1 MSGGARSSGL
11 RRWLHWLAV
20 LGTLAWAGLGGPAWA
35 ADAPQ
40 KVVRIAFIDPLS
52 GPAAD
57 IGRNSLRS
65 WQFMAEQLA
74 GPGNP
79 AGVRFVVAG
88 FDNKGSPKESL
99 DALKAAIDQ
108 GFRYVVQGN
117 GSGVAA
123 AISDAVTRHN
133 TRHPEKAVLYIN
145 YAAMDPALTNDL
157 CSFWHFRV
165 DADTTMKTRALALF
179 MATQSELK
187 SVYLLNQNYAHG
199 QQFSRYFR
207 EALTQERPDIQ
218 IVGDELH
225 TAFVGQDFAPHVR
238 RMVETGAQ
246 AVVTGNW
253 GADLRGLVKAMQ
265 QQGVTLP
272 LYAYYPM
279 LKGVPE
285 LLASGDGRLPVYQVA
300 NNHTN
305 QAGDIAP
312 LATAFRRRYGE
323 DLVVYAAFDGTAMLL
338 QAMSHAKTTDAAQ
351 VAARLSGMVFQGF
364 SGPVQM
370 RADDHQ
376 LQQGLYVSR
385 WQKVDARHPRA
396 AEETGHTFAPVRYM
410 SASEIRGPTSCQM
423 QRP

>member
-1 MSGGARSSGL
+1 
-11 RRWLHWLAV
+11 
-20 LGTLAWAGLGGPAWA
+20 
-35 ADAPQ
+35 
-40 KVVRIAFIDPLS
+40 
-52 GPAAD
+52 
-57 IGRNSLRS
+57 
-65 WQFMAEQLA
+65 
-74 GPGNP
+74 
-79 AGVRFVVAG
+79 
-88 FDNKGSPKESL
+88 
-99 DALKAAIDQ
+99 
-108 GFRYVVQGN
+108 
-117 GSGVAA
+117 
-123 AISDAVTRHN
+123 
-133 TRHPEKAVLYIN
+133 
-145 YAAMDPALTNDL
+145 
-157 CSFWHFRV
+157 
-165 DADTTMKTRALALF
+165 MKTRALALF

-225 TAFVGQDFAPHVR
+225 PAFVGQDFAPHVR

-265 QQGVTLP
+265 QQGATLP

-323 DLVVYAAFDGTAMLL
+323 DLVVYAAFDGTVMLL

-351 VAARLSGMVFQGF
+351 VAARLSGMVFPGF

-385 WQKVDARHPRA
+385 WQKVDERYPRA
-396 AEETGHTFAPVRYM
+396 AEETGYTFAPVRYM
-410 SASEIRGPTSCQM
+410 SASEIRGPTSCRM
-423 QRP
+423 HRP